1 MRGAATP
8 SDPAAELRKAKAP
21 SPRSLSDGGA
31 AARARSAAVDGAL
44 TGLADD
50 QEARFA
56 FVAVGGYGRGELSP
70 HSDIDLLILVL
81 AKNKERGEGA
91 RRVLYPLWDA
101 GFQVGH
107 AVVRPAQALERA
119 TGDVDAATAL
129 LAARYVAGDEELF
142 AELVDRKTRWIR
154 NHQKKLIHRILESNT
169 QRHRRADRAGWA
181 LAPDLKDDLGGLR
194 DVHAIGWLS
203 AVAGWSATR
212 DDVVKA
218 YELLLAVREALHA
231 KTTRKTDRLRLD
243 LQAGV
248 ASVLGL
254 DGDEGRDRL
263 MAEVHTAARTVEYG
277 TTSMSTTL
285 VQHVLG
291 GPRRSGT
298 THRVT
303 MGVRV
308 DDGVLHLED
317 ASAGTPGIL
326 RLLAARATN
335 GYRIARASLE
345 TIEAHFDRAP
355 LERWDDATRKAFL
368 ELLRT
373 PHAAAALELLDHVGG
388 WQVFLPELKPIRGR
402 AQHDPYHRYTVDA
415 HSFLTAEE
423 VSRVLADDDTAA
435 GAAEEAR
442 DPDVLYVAALLHDV
456 GKGSGTDHSMAG
468 EAIARAAATR
478 MGMRASQTDDI
489 AALVRHHLLL
499 ADTATRRDL
508 DDGSVIEKTAKAI
521 GTAQRLRHLYVLTAA
536 DGRATG
542 PAAWGEWKATLVR
555 ELYRKTLMALETGR
569 IPARSNIV
577 ERARQIE
584 AYEPSLAGRVEQ
596 VLSTLPPSYVD
607 SASVPDMVDEIR
619 LLLQAPGSGEVRFR
633 IDETGESGQA
643 VITICARD
651 RPGTLARAAG
661 VLALNRIS
669 VLHAQAYSTSDGL
682 ALERFIVRPDPHTA
696 WAIFEDQLRA
706 AYSGRLAVEPHVE
719 RKAREY
725 KPPAAIVPAVTVVE
739 EASPDSTVIEVRA
752 PDALGLLY
760 AITSG
765 LTDLDLDIHVAKI
778 DTLGS
783 RVVDVFYVRTLWGS
797 PLDSAQTAEVQR
809 SIEHR
814 VGRLFD

>member
-1 MRGAATP
+1 M
-8 SDPAAELRKAKAP
+8 
-21 SPRSLSDGGA
+21 SDGGA
-31 AARARSAAVDGAL
+31 AARARSAAVDGIIAEL
-44 TGLADD
+44 VDGSERAGS
-50 QEARFA
+50 AS
-56 FVAVGGYGRGELSP
+56 FVAVGGFGRGELSP
-70 HSDIDLLILVL
+70 HSDIDLLILFP
-81 AKNKERGEGA
+81 NKA
-91 RRVLYPLWDA
+91 RDHNDVAREILYPLWDA

-107 AVVRPAQALERA
+107 VVARPSEALDRA
-119 TGDVDAATAL
+119 ASDIDAATSL
-129 LAARYVAGDEELF
+129 LTARRVAGDHDLF
-142 AELVDRKTRWIR
+142 AELRDRRTRWIR
-154 NHQKKLIHRILESNT
+154 NQQKKLVHRILESNA
-169 QRHRRADRAGWA
+169 HRRRTTDRAGWA

-194 DVHAIGWLS
+194 DVHATGWLA
-203 AVAGWSATR
+203 AVANAISSR
-212 DDVVKA
+212 DDVIRA

-231 KTTRKTDRLRLD
+231 QTPRKLDRLRLD
-243 LQAGV
+243 LQAPV
-248 ASVLGL
+248 AVALGL
-254 DGDEGRDRL
+254 MGDEGRDRL
-263 MAEVHTAARTVEYG
+263 MAEVHTAARTIEYG
-277 TTSMSTTL
+277 TTLMSSAL
-285 VQHVLG
+285 VQQVLG

-298 THRVT
+298 TRRVT
-303 MGVRV
+303 LGVRA

-317 ASAGTPGIL
+317 AAVGTPGIL
-326 RLLAARATN
+326 RLLAAHATS

-345 TIEAHFDRAP
+345 QIEEHFDRPP
-355 LERWDDATRKAFL
+355 LERWDEDTLAAFL

-373 PHAAAALELLDHVGG
+373 PHAAAAMELLDHVGG
-388 WQVFLPELKPIRGR
+388 WPVLLPEVGTIRGR

-415 HSFLTAEE
+415 HSFLTAAE
-423 VSRVLADDDTAA
+423 VARVLEEDDTAA

-442 DPDVLYVAALLHDV
+442 DLDVLFVAALLHDV
-456 GKGSGTDHSMAG
+456 GKGSGSDHSITG
-468 EAIARAAATR
+468 ERIARAAATR
-478 MGMRASQTDDI
+478 MGMRPQQIEDV

-508 DDGSVIEKTAKAI
+508 DDGSVIEKTAKTI
-521 GTAQRLRHLYVLTAA
+521 GSAHRLRHLYVLTAG

-569 IPARSNIV
+569 IPARSNTI

-584 AYEPSLAGRVEQ
+584 AYEPSLAGRAEQ
-596 VLSTLPPSYVD
+596 VLATLPPSYVD
-607 SASVPDMVDEIR
+607 SVPVPDMVDEIR
-619 LLLQAPGSGEVRFR
+619 LLLQAPGSGEVRYR
-633 IDETGESGQA
+633 IDESSEAGQA

-682 ALERFIVRPDPHTA
+682 ALERFIVQPDPHISWTT
-696 WAIFEDQLRA
+696 FEEQLRA

-725 KPPAAIVPAVTVVE
+725 KPATAILPAVTVVD

-797 PLDSAQTAEVQR
+797 PLDGAQTAEVQR
-809 SIEHR
+809 SIAHR
-814 VGRLFD
+814 VERLFG